1 MATEASERRRGKR
14 PPHGE
19 PVVDRAFRVL
29 DAFDSGHREITLS
42 TLSRRSG
49 LPLSTTRRLA
59 ERLVAWGA
67 LEQRGDGRFVI
78 GLRLYEVA
86 SLAPRGLGL
95 REVAAPYV
103 DDLFVVTREHVQL
116 AVLDGSRVVLI
127 ERRSRRGAV
136 AVEYRVGGKLPI
148 VTTAL
153 GQVLVAGLPA
163 ASRRRAL
170 GSCSHPDDLVALK
183 QPELVER
190 TLASVR
196 RAGVAI
202 VRRRTPESI
211 VAVAAPVV
219 GPSLDVVAA
228 LSIVI
233 PGHLD
238 PERFEPAVRTAA
250 RGIGRAL
257 AVPTRRTDRERS
269 TREGERPRA
278 R

>member
-170 GSCSHPDDLVALK
+170 GSCSHPDDLVALQ

-269 TREGERPRA
+269 IREGERPRA